1 LKKLL
6 GLIVLIIVNISVNA
20 QQPQDSIFVII
31 DGDTV
36 HIWNTGALENC
47 ASKFRMDISFSADTI
62 FVIEVDTTDIYVP
75 CMCYYDLC
83 ASITGLQSGIYI
95 VKVFR
100 DLPLIFPDT
109 LLYIGSTSFVYGGSS
124 ISFNTESYQSD
135 CDPIT
140 SVEENSI
147 IPQKFEL
154 VQNFPNPFNP
164 STVISYQLPVSGNV
178 TLKIY
183 DVLGNEV
190 ATLVEEYKPAGIYE
204 AEFQSAVSNRQ
215 LASGIYF
222 YQLKVFDPES
232 GSGQVFVRT
241 KKMILLK

>member
-1 LKKLL
+1 MKILF
-6 GLIVLIIVNISVNA
+6 ISIVNIIFSASVFA

-31 DGDTV
+31 SGDTV

-47 ASKFRMDISFSADTI
+47 ASKFRLDVGFSADTI

-83 ASITGLQSGIYI
+83 ASITGLQSGSYI

-109 LLYIGSTSFVYGGSS
+109 LLYIGSTSFNYGGSV
-124 ISFNTESYQSD
+124 IAFTTASYQSD

-140 SVEENSI
+140 LIEESNTA
-147 IPQKFEL
+147 PNEFEL
-154 VQNFPNPFNP
+154 FQNYPNPFNP
-164 STVISYQLPVSGNV
+164 ITKISWQSPVGSHQTIKV
-178 TLKIY
+178 F

-190 ATLVEEYKPAGIYE
+190 ITLVDEYKPAGKYE
-204 AEFQSAVSNRQ
+204 VEFNAVGTSRDLS

-222 YQLKVFDPES
+222 YQLKT
-232 GSGQVFVRT
+232 GSVVQT
-241 KKMILLK
+241 KKMTIIK